1 MQDNADLQHKLRLR
15 SRALG
20 NARPRLV
27 LDAFAGEGVITRMLW
42 RHVAGRVICIEK
54 QAGKARCLALGDSVE
69 VVVGDNAQHAALAAE
84 ADVIDCDAYG
94 LAMPFIE
101 RVAAYARPGA
111 LVVFTDGTPVKARK
125 VFSAEREFRQAAE
138 RMLRGLHVERAAS
151 GTTYYGY
158 GWLR

>member
-20 NARPRLV
+20 YLRPALV

-42 RHVAGRVICIEK
+42 RHVSQRVICIE
-54 QAGKARCLALGDSVE
+54 QSADKAAKIPSGID
-69 VVVGDNAQHAALAAE
+69 VVVGNNRDYPSLAE
-84 ADVIDCDAYG
+84 SADVIDCDAYG
-94 LAMPFIE
+94 LVMPYIE
-101 RVAAYARPGA
+101 LLVEHARPGA

-125 VFSAEREFRQAAE
+125 VFSAEREFREAAE
-138 RMLRGLHVERAAS
+138 RLLSGLHVELGAS

-158 GWLR
+158 GWVR